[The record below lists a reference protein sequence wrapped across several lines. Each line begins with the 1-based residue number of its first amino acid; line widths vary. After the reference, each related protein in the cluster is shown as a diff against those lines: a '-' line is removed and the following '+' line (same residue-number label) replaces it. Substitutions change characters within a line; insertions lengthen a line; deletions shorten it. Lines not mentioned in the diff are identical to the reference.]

1 MVAGTS
7 AFSITLH
14 RDARLMTA
22 KSRVAKSVKSYEDSP
37 LIWLFPAGMVWGE
50 AGLAITVSR
59 C

>member
-1 MVAGTS
+1 
-7 AFSITLH
+7 
-14 RDARLMTA
+14 MTA